1 MAYPSATGSQR
12 PAFPPTFQQ
21 GYFTYPTTSS
31 THIPTTGNLSG
42 GYSVPVDEDR
52 IVNPKKKSD
61 FLVRT
66 WHDEHLQFKSP
77 AELKIK
83 LIDAFPNEVSTNS
96 NFQVGYF
103 EPPANTKRWIMDKR
117 DLLVMYHTFNSGSK
131 INLWCEGRAAS
142 IGEEEMPKRK
152 KKKVAESEQFGEETD
167 DADKEDVFQ
176 ALKKKHPLI
185 EGPKLRLWAKL
196 IRDGRY
202 DDYDSPPSIPLLQ
215 DGFTKPKKESLKD
228 VVAGAATAIA
238 KVLQPINLNS
248 PTNTNDEN
256 TKISPMQ
263 VASVRRSCLEDLR
276 RVKDLYADG
285 ILSETEF
292 MSEKEQILKVLK
304 DINK

>member
-1 MAYPSATGSQR
+1 M
-12 PAFPPTFQQ
+12 
-21 GYFTYPTTSS
+21 
-31 THIPTTGNLSG
+31 
-42 GYSVPVDEDR
+42 
-52 IVNPKKKSD
+52 
-61 FLVRT
+61 
-66 WHDEHLQFKSP
+66 
-77 AELKIK
+77 
-83 LIDAFPNEVSTNS
+83 
-96 NFQVGYF
+96 
-103 EPPANTKRWIMDKR
+103 
-117 DLLVMYHTFNSGSK
+117 
-131 INLWCEGRAAS
+131 
-142 IGEEEMPKRK
+142 
-152 KKKVAESEQFGEETD
+152 
-167 DADKEDVFQ
+167 
-176 ALKKKHPLI
+176 I

-202 DDYDSPPSIPLLQ
+202 DDYDSPPNIPLLQ

-256 TKISPMQ
+256 TKITPMQ